1 MSTEKHA
8 DLVRFNHYFE
18 RLQQTIRERWDY
30 PALCNFQGDSMTYGQ
45 MATEIA
51 RMHVLLEEAG
61 IQKGDHIALCAR
73 NTYRWALSYLS
84 ITTYEA
90 VIVPLLVDF
99 HADSVMSL
107 TDHSDAIILFTDRDK
122 WKTLDIERMPKLRGV
137 ICTEDFSIIL
147 SKDERIDQAVARW
160 QEAFQARYP
169 NGFGIDDVHYNTDN
183 MDNLSIINYTSGS
196 SGDPKGVMLTYRASS
211 ASIDF
216 GLRNMPVY
224 YGDRIVSMLPMAHI
238 YGLTFEFL
246 YPITGGAT
254 VYYLGGRPAPTK
266 LLQAMKEVKPYL
278 ICTVPMVM
286 EKVYRSAIE
295 PVLSKWYMRILC
307 AIPGLKNVIFGKVR
321 EKLDAAFGGNVRC
334 YIMGGAALNPAVE
347 KCFHKI
353 KLHFTVGYGMTEAAP
368 LLGYE
373 DWRRYAARSCG
384 KSVDCAHVRIDSS
397 DPARIVGEIQAK
409 GDNICIGYYKNESA
423 TKAAFTE
430 DGYLCTGDL
439 GLIDHEGNIY
449 IKGRSKCM
457 ILSSTGQNI
466 YPEELE
472 AVINNQEYV
481 AESLVVDRSAEADAG
496 GTTGATKLYALV
508 YLNPDEL
515 KNDEVDE
522 KDIPDLLNHMLREI
536 NHKLPNYSQITK
548 IELVD
553 VPFEKT
559 PKMSIKRYLYK

>member
-1 MSTEKHA
+1 MSKIEY
-8 DLVRFNHYFE
+8 DHYFV
-18 RLQQTIRERWDY
+18 RLQQTIRERWDFN
-30 PALCNFQGDSMTYGQ
+30 ALSNFQGDSMTFGE
-45 MATEIA
+45 MATQIA
-51 RMHVLLEEAG
+51 RMHVLLEDAG
-61 IQKGDHIALCAR
+61 VQKGDHIALCAR

-90 VIVPLLVDF
+90 VIVPILVDF

-122 WKTLDIERMPKLRGV
+122 WKTLDIARMPKLRAV
-137 ICTEDFSIIL
+137 ICTEDFSIIY
-147 SKDERIDQAVARW
+147 SVDERLDQAYARW
-160 QEAFQARYP
+160 QQTFEARYP
-169 NGFGIDDVHYNTDN
+169 NGFGKDDVHYNTDN
-183 MDNLSIINYTSGS
+183 MENLSIINYTSGS

-246 YPITGGAT
+246 YPLTGGAT
-254 VYYLGGRPAPTK
+254 VYYLGGRPAPSK

-286 EKVYRSAIE
+286 EKIYHNAIE
-295 PVLSKWYMRILC
+295 PKLGKWYMMLLC
-307 AIPGLKNVIFGKVR
+307 ALPGIRQIIFKKVR
-321 EKLDAAFGGNVRC
+321 ESLDTSFGGNVRC
-334 YIMGGAALNPAVE
+334 YIMGGAPLNPKVE
-347 KCFHKI
+347 NFFKKI

-368 LLGYE
+368 LLAYE
-373 DWRRYAARSCG
+373 DWRRYSPHSCG
-384 KSVDCAHVRIDSS
+384 KSVDCAHVRIDSV
-397 DPARIVGEIQAK
+397 DPAIVVGEIQAK
-409 GDNICIGYYKNESA
+409 GDNICKGYYKNEAA

-439 GLIDHEGNIY
+439 GLIDKAGNIY

-457 ILSSTGQNI
+457 ILSASGQNI
-466 YPEELE
+466 YPEEVE
-472 AVINNQEYV
+472 AVMNNQDYV
-481 AESLVVDRSAEADAG
+481 AESLLVERENN
-496 GTTGATKLYALV
+496 KLVALI

-515 KNDEVDE
+515 KADE
-522 KDIPDLLNHMLREI
+522 KTEEDLPEITKDLLHDI
-536 NHKLPNYSQITK
+536 NKKLPNYSQVSK
-548 IELVD
+548 IELQSA
-553 VPFEKT
+553 PFEKT